1 MSDLRGANIIDSRD
15 IIARIEELE
24 SVQED
29 DNFLEDEAEELKA
42 LKELAEEGENAS
54 PDWTFGAT
62 LISDDY
68 FEDYARE
75 FAEDIGAMPDTNSWP
90 ARCIDWAQ
98 AAEELQVDYTPVDF
112 DGETY
117 WVR

>member
-1 MSDLRGANIIDSRD
+1 MSDLRGDNVIDSRD
-15 IIARIEELE
+15 VIARIEELE

-29 DNFLEDEAEELKA
+29 DNFLEDEAEELKV
-42 LKELAEEGENAS
+42 LKEFAAQGENAS

-62 LISDDY
+62 LIHDSY
-68 FEDYARE
+68 FEEYARE
-75 FAEDIGAMPDTNSWP
+75 FAEEIGAMPNTDSWP
-90 ARCIDWAQ
+90 GYCIDWAQ